1 MPQFFL
7 AMFIFSFIICL
18 VELFTYQS
26 KFPLGLDILFLF
38 KIGFF
43 LVLQHAALIIPISFF
58 YACLV
63 SLGSL
68 ISQNEIIALK
78 SCGFSYFILLKPALL
93 TAIFLSVVCFFIGGF
108 LKPWGYKSV
117 KHIFSDFVQKKNVQ
131 LIKEG
136 VFNEGFFEYIIYVEK
151 IQKKEKKMDNII
163 LIPKG
168 SSTLNGSVVFAKT
181 GVLYQTEDSSVMIL
195 QLNNGSYNQYSGD
208 FQKLSFGKA
217 NIKLTYSEVYEMGSH
232 DKKRNIIDLWM
243 GRNEGRGAKL
253 ELAKIINN
261 SLLPLVFCLFGLGFF
276 GIFAKPNRALS
287 FLVTMSVIS
296 FYYTSRIIG
305 HAGAGPYLEASF
317 PNILI
322 SIIALFFIYRSG
334 KR

>member
-1 MPQFFL
+1 
-7 AMFIFSFIICL
+7 
-18 VELFTYQS
+18 
-26 KFPLGLDILFLF
+26 
-38 KIGFF
+38 
-43 LVLQHAALIIPISFF
+43 
-58 YACLV
+58 
-63 SLGSL
+63 
-68 ISQNEIIALK
+68 
-78 SCGFSYFILLKPALL
+78 
-93 TAIFLSVVCFFIGGF
+93 
-108 LKPWGYKSV
+108 
-117 KHIFSDFVQKKNVQ
+117 
-131 LIKEG
+131 
-136 VFNEGFFEYIIYVEK
+136 
-151 IQKKEKKMDNII
+151 
-163 LIPKG
+163 
-168 SSTLNGSVVFAKT
+168 
-181 GVLYQTEDSSVMIL
+181 MIL
-195 QLNNGSYNQYSGD
+195 QLNCGSYNQYSDD